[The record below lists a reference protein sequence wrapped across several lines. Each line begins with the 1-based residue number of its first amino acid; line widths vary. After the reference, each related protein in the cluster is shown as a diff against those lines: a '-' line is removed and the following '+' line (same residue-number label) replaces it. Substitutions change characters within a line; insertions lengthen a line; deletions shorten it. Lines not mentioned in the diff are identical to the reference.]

1 MDWLEALKFQLN
13 ENLPGEAAHAEMAPV
28 NRPLSSFA
36 RKNTDLYRESAV
48 SVILQVSS
56 KNPEIILIQRPNYEG
71 VHGGQVSFPGGK
83 KDESDENLFQ
93 TAIRECKEEIGIDLY
108 KNQFVGLLTPVFIPV
123 SKFDVLPHV
132 FILDSEVNFT
142 PDPREVET
150 IFKMQI
156 SSLMNEN
163 IRKRVSIPT
172 QQGTVLKNIP
182 CFEYENRIIWGAT
195 ALMLNEL
202 RLIFESI
209 KY

>member
-1 MDWLEALKFQLN
+1 MDWLEAFKFQLN

-36 RKNTDLYRESAV
+36 RNNTESFRESAV
-48 SVILQVSS
+48 SVILQVTS
-56 KNPEIILIQRPNYEG
+56 KTPEIILIQRPNYEG

-93 TAIRECKEEIGIDLY
+93 TAIRECKEEIGVDLFE
-108 KNQFVGLLTPVFIPV
+108 NQLVGLLTPVFIPV

-132 FILDSEVNFT
+132 FVLEQEVHFT

-150 IFKMQI
+150 IFKMDI
-156 SSLMNEN
+156 PSLLNEN

-172 QQGTVLKNIP
+172 QQGTILKNIP

-209 KY
+209 KS